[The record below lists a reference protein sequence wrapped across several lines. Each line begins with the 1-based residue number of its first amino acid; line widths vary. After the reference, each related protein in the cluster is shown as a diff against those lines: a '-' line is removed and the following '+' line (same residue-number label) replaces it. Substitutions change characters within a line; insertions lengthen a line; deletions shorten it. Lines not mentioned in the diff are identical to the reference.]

1 MGNNSDLPVTNPVA
15 NLERAVVLIAALNQ
29 TTFVVPEG
37 VAVGAA
43 L

>member
-1 MGNNSDLPVTNPVA
+1 MGNNSDLPVTKPVA
-15 NLERAVVLIAALNQ
+15 NLERDVVLIAALNQ
-29 TTFVVPEG
+29 TTLVVPAG